1 MDSLSQFALGA
12 AVAQATLGSKLGPRA
27 MLVGGLLGTVP
38 DMDVLVR
45 YSDAV
50 ASFTFHRSWSH
61 SLFVLSL
68 ASIPI
73 AWLCHRFY
81 PDKWLSAGA
90 GDESRF
96 YASINTSNSASEN
109 VTSNVPSYAQWLMCV
124 FLVLITHATLDGFT
138 IYGTQLFWP
147 LNVEPTAI
155 GSIFI
160 VDPLYTVPLL
170 IALLLAFR
178 SRIRAHRV
186 VIAGLVVSTAYLI
199 LTLHLQGNVR
209 AIAHASLQQQNLSTE
224 NVLVAPTPFS
234 LLWRLV
240 SIDNGTYHEGFYSL
254 LDDDKHIEFVSY
266 NRNSDM
272 INQYSDHWPIARMDW
287 FTGGMISASQVNDQL
302 VINDLRMGIESSYVF
317 RFSVGHLDESGFE
330 PSQSQ
335 QMPFE
340 LNTARMRALVRR
352 TWDEHINVL
361 P

>member
-27 MLVGGLLGTVP
+27 MLVGGLLGTLP
-38 DMDVLVR
+38 DMDVLVH

-73 AWLCHRFY
+73 AWLFKRCY
-81 PDKWLSAGA
+81 PDRWLSA
-90 GDESRF
+90 
-96 YASINTSNSASEN
+96 SAVDNLRS
-109 VTSNVPSYAQWLMCV
+109 SAPSYAQWLLCV
-124 FLVLITHATLDGFT
+124 FLVLITHAVLDGFT

-147 LNVEPTAI
+147 LNIEPTAI

-160 VDPLYTVPLL
+160 IDPLYTVPLL
-170 IALLLAFR
+170 IALLVAFR
-178 SRIRAHRV
+178 SRHRAQGA
-186 VIAGLVVSTAYLI
+186 VIAGLVVSTAYLV
-199 LTLHLQGNVR
+199 LTLVLQSSVS
-209 AIAHASLQQQNLSTE
+209 AITHASLQQQNMSTE

-240 SIDNGTYHEGFYSL
+240 SIDKGTYYEGFYSL
-254 LDDDKHIEFVSY
+254 LDEDQHVEFVQY

-272 INQYSDHWPIARMDW
+272 IDQYSDHWPIARMDW
-287 FTGGMISASQVNDQL
+287 FTGGKISASQVNEQL
-302 VINDLRMGIESSYVF
+302 IINDLRMGIESSYVF
-317 RFSVGHLDESGFE
+317 RFSVGHLGESGFE
-330 PSQSQ
+330 PQQSQ
-335 QMPFE
+335 QLPLE
-340 LNTARMRALVRR
+340 INTDRMRAIVRR